1 MKGRRNVY
9 DKNPRRYAKEN
20 RTAHLT
26 ARRDKPVAYVAYNKR
41 LYSTFCATG
50 RHEASRG
57 LFVTA
62 ELLVIIIVSII
73 TQSDEFSQFN
83 IRNNYSQTN
92 IITYQI
98 LNCGFRDFNEA
109 LRDDVELFSCNQR
122 RRDASCRSD

>member
-1 MKGRRNVY
+1 MHVSSLYFRKS
-9 DKNPRRYAKEN
+9 KKPQRYAKDN

-50 RHEASRG
+50 RQEASRG
-57 LFVTA
+57 LFATA
-62 ELLVIIIVSII
+62 ELLVIIISII

-83 IRNNYSQTN
+83 IRNNYNQTN

-122 RRDASCRSD
+122 RRKCIL